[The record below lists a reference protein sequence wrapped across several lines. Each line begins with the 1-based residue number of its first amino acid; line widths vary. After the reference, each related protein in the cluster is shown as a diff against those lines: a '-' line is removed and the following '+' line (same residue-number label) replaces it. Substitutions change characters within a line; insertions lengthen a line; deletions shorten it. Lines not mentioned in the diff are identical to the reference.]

1 MAYWLM
7 KTEPDTFS
15 WNDLVKDGKAMWDGV
30 RNFAA
35 RNHMKAMKAGDQVFI
50 YHSNIGKEI
59 VGVAKVIKEAYPDP
73 TAEDAQWAAI
83 DVAPEYPL
91 KNPVTL
97 KQLKEDER
105 FKDFMLVT
113 HSRLSVMPVT
123 REHFD
128 RILKLSE
135 KA

>member
-7 KTEPDTFS
+7 KTEPDTFG
-15 WNDLVKDGKAMWDGV
+15 WNDLTREGKAMWDGV

-35 RNHMKAMKAGDQVFI
+35 RNNMKAMKVGDQVFI
-50 YHSNIGKEI
+50 YHSNVGKEI
-59 VGVAKVIKEAYPDP
+59 VGLAKVIKEAYPDP
-73 TAEDAQWAAI
+73 TSEDPQWVVV

-91 KNPVTL
+91 KRSVTL
-97 KQLKEDER
+97 KEIKADEK
-105 FKDFMLVT
+105 FKDFQLVT
-113 HSRLSVMPVT
+113 TSRLSVMPVSK
-123 REHFD
+123 EHFD